1 MPDSPSQLRKSC
13 QNCIHLQKL
22 NLRGILWDGTSLPSY
37 GCEINDIEH
46 QWPDPQVVMDAAHLG
61 PKTMAEMIALQCPSF
76 KFLGNL

>member
-1 MPDSPSQLRKSC
+1 M
-13 QNCIHLQKL
+13 
-22 NLRGILWDGTSLPSY
+22 PSY